1 MRLVAARDRFVF
13 GEYRRH
19 MRTIGYLGRADKLF
33 GGQATTRSWNTILKV
48 VRVLEGQS
56 SSTGSPS
63 R

>member
-1 MRLVAARDRFVF
+1 
-13 GEYRRH
+13 